1 MVVDVY
7 DVVVVGAGVMGSATA
22 YWLSRAGKRVALL
35 EQFSPAHVRASSAD
49 ESRTIRYQYRGQ
61 AAYTRMVAGAVKL
74 WKEFDRRSGTD
85 FYRETGTITLQTR
98 PDFEPLLDG
107 YQGLCDLGY
116 EPRWLDAQDVRR
128 EFPQFAN
135 VDSGYIMEGVGG
147 YIAAGPATRALAE
160 AAAEQGADVF
170 TDAEVVELRESG
182 GRVTS
187 VTTRDGR
194 TFEGGVFV
202 ATAGPWT
209 ARLLPDLPVRVQPT
223 AARLHYLRPEN
234 PAAYE
239 SPRLTP
245 FSVMD
250 TQFYGIP
257 VHWRGCVKVADDMI
271 GEPFDP
277 DRDREHEDPGALAK
291 LRDFLGR
298 HMPGLRDAEVVY
310 SKTCTYSM
318 TPDSDFIID
327 RVPNLD
333 NALVAAGFSGHGFKF
348 GILIGQ
354 IMADLATCG
363 RTGWDLSRFRLDREA
378 SAVSQ
383 HW

>member
-1 MVVDVY
+1 MY
-7 DVVVVGAGVMGSATA
+7 DVVIVGAGVMGSATA

-61 AAYTRMVAGAVKL
+61 AAYTRMVAGAVEL
-74 WKEFDRRSGTD
+74 WKEFDGRSGTNY
-85 FYRETGTITLQTR
+85 YRETGTLTLQTR

-116 EPRWLDAQDVRR
+116 RPRWLDADDVRR

-160 AAAEQGADVF
+160 AAAEHGADVC
-170 TDAEVVELRESG
+170 TGAEVVELNESG

-187 VTTRDGR
+187 VETSDGR
-194 TFEGGVFV
+194 TFEGEVVVF
-202 ATAGPWT
+202 TAGPWT
-209 ARLLPDLPVRVQPT
+209 ARLLPQLPVRVQPT
-223 AARLHYLRPEN
+223 AARLHYLRPAD
-234 PAAYE
+234 PASYE

-250 TQFYGIP
+250 TQFYGFP

-277 DRDREHEDPGALAK
+277 DRDREHEDPVALAK
-291 LRDFLGR
+291 LRDFLSR
-298 HMPGLRDAEVVY
+298 HMPGLRDAEVIY

-327 RVPNLD
+327 RVPNLE

-354 IMADLATCG
+354 IMADLATRG
-363 RTGWDLSRFRLDREA
+363 ATQWDLSRFRLDRDP

>member
-1 MVVDVY
+1 
-7 DVVVVGAGVMGSATA
+7 MGSATA

-35 EQFSPAHVRASSAD
+35 EQHSPAHVRASSAD

-61 AAYTRMVAGAVKL
+61 AAYTRMVAGAVEL
-74 WKEFDRRSGTD
+74 WKEFDLRSGTNY
-85 FYRETGTITLQTR
+85 YRETGTLTLQTQ

-107 YQGLCDLGY
+107 HQGLCDLGY
-116 EPRWLDAQDVRR
+116 KPRWLDAQDVRR

-160 AAAEQGADVF
+160 AAAEQGADVL
-170 TDAEVVELRESG
+170 TGAEVVELSESG

-194 TFEGGVFV
+194 AFAGEAFV
-202 ATAGPWT
+202 ISAGPWT
-209 ARLLPDLPVRVQPT
+209 PCLLPDLPVRVQPT
-223 AARLHYLRPEN
+223 AARLHYLKPED

-239 SPRLTP
+239 FPQLTP

-250 TQFYGIP
+250 TQFYGFP

-277 DRDREHEDPGALAK
+277 DRDREHEDPVALAK
-291 LRDFLGR
+291 LRDFLGS

-318 TPDSDFIID
+318 TPDSDFILD

-354 IMADLATCG
+354 IMADLATRG
-363 RTGWDLSRFRLDREA
+363 STQWELSRFRLDRKP
-378 SAVSQ
+378 SAVGQ

>member
-1 MVVDVY
+1 MY

-35 EQFSPAHVRASSAD
+35 EQHSPAHVRASSAD

-61 AAYTRMVAGAVKL
+61 AAYTRMVAGAVEL
-74 WKEFDRRSGTD
+74 WKEFDRRSGTN
-85 FYRETGTITLQTR
+85 FYRETGTLTLQTQ

-107 YQGLCDLGY
+107 HQGLCDLGY
-116 EPRWLDAQDVRR
+116 KPRWLDAQDVRR

-135 VDSGYIMEGVGG
+135 VDSGYIMEDVGG
-147 YIAAGPATRALAE
+147 YIAAGPATRALAK

-170 TDAEVVELRESG
+170 TGAEVVELSESG

-194 TFEGGVFV
+194 AFAGEAFV
-202 ATAGPWT
+202 ISAGPWT
-209 ARLLPDLPVRVQPT
+209 PCLLPDLPVRVQPT
-223 AARLHYLRPEN
+223 AARLHYLKPED

-239 SPRLTP
+239 FPQLTP

-250 TQFYGIP
+250 TQFYGFP

-277 DRDREHEDPGALAK
+277 DRDREHEDPVALAK
-291 LRDFLGR
+291 LRDFLGS

-318 TPDSDFIID
+318 TPDSDFILD
-327 RVPNLD
+327 RVPNLE

-354 IMADLATCG
+354 IMADLATRG
-363 RTGWDLSRFRLDREA
+363 STQWELSRFRLDRKP
-378 SAVSQ
+378 SAVGQ

>member
-1 MVVDVY
+1 MY
-7 DVVVVGAGVMGSATA
+7 DVVIVGAGVMGSATA
-22 YWLSRAGKRVALL
+22 YWLSRAGQRVALL
-35 EQFSPAHVRASSAD
+35 EQFRPAHVRASSAD

-61 AAYTRMVAGAVKL
+61 AAYTRMVAGAVEL
-74 WKEFDRRSGTD
+74 WKEFDRRSGTNY
-85 FYRETGTITLQTR
+85 YRETGTLTLQTR
-98 PDFEPLLDG
+98 PDFEPLRDG

-116 EPRWLDAQDVRR
+116 QPRWLDADDVRR

-147 YIAAGPATRALAE
+147 YIAAGPATRALAD
-160 AAAEQGADVF
+160 AAAEQGADVC
-170 TDAEVVELRESG
+170 TGAEVVALNESS

-187 VTTRDGR
+187 VETSDGR
-194 TFEGGVFV
+194 TFESEVFV
-202 ATAGPWT
+202 VTAGPWT
-209 ARLLPDLPVRVQPT
+209 ARLLPELPVRVQPT
-223 AARLHYLRPEN
+223 AARLHYLRPAD

-250 TQFYGIP
+250 TQFYGFP

-277 DRDREHEDPGALAK
+277 DRDREHEDPVALAK
-291 LRDFLGR
+291 LRDFLAR

-354 IMADLATCG
+354 IMADLATRG
-363 RTGWDLSRFRLDREA
+363 ATQWDLSRFRLDRKP
-378 SAVSQ
+378 SAVGQ

>member
-1 MVVDVY
+1 MY

-22 YWLSRAGKRVALL
+22 YWLGRAGKRVALL

-61 AAYTRMVAGAVKL
+61 AAYTQMVAGAVDL
-74 WKEFDRRSGTD
+74 WKEFDRRSGAS
-85 FYRETGTITLQTR
+85 FYRETGTLTLQTQ

-107 YQGLCDLGY
+107 YQGLRDLGY
-116 EPRWLDAQDVRR
+116 EPRWLDANDVRR

-147 YIAAGPATRALAE
+147 YIAAGPVTRALAE
-160 AAAEQGADVF
+160 AAAEQGADVY
-170 TDAEVVELRESG
+170 TGAEVVELHESG

-187 VTTRDGR
+187 VQTSDGR
-194 TFEGGVFV
+194 TFEGEVFV
-202 ATAGPWT
+202 IAAGPWT
-209 ARLLPDLPVRVQPT
+209 ARLFPNLPVRVQPT
-223 AARLHYLRPEN
+223 AARLHYLKPVN
-234 PAAYE
+234 PGAFEY
-239 SPRLTP
+239 PNLTP

-250 TQFYGIP
+250 TQFYGFP

-277 DRDREHEDPGALAK
+277 DRDREHEDPVALAK
-291 LRDFLGR
+291 LRDFLER
-298 HMPGLRDAEVVY
+298 HMPGLRHAEVVY

-327 RVPNLD
+327 CVPNLD

-354 IMADLATCG
+354 IMADLATRG
-363 RTGWDLSRFRLDREA
+363 TTSWDLSRFRLNRET

>member
-1 MVVDVY
+1 MY

-61 AAYTRMVAGAVKL
+61 AAYTRMVAGAVEL
-74 WKEFDRRSGTD
+74 WKEFDRQSGTD
-85 FYRETGTITLQTR
+85 FYRETGTLTLQTQ

-107 YQGLCDLGY
+107 FQGLCDLGY
-116 EPRWLDAQDVRR
+116 TPRWLDASDIRR

-160 AAAEQGADVF
+160 AAAEQGADVL
-170 TDAEVVELRESG
+170 TGAEVVEFRESG

-187 VTTRDGR
+187 VVTRDGR
-194 TFEGGVFV
+194 AFDGDVIV
-202 ATAGPWT
+202 ITAGPWT
-209 ARLLPDLPVRVQPT
+209 ARLLPNLPVRVQPT
-223 AARLHYLRPEN
+223 AARLHYLKPED
-234 PAAYE
+234 PVPT
-239 SPRLTP
+239 SIRVSRP

-250 TQFYGIP
+250 TQFYGFP

-277 DRDREHEDPGALAK
+277 DRDREHEDPGGPGQAPRLSGSPHAGPS
-291 LRDFLGR
+291 RRRGR
-298 HMPGLRDAEVVY
+298 LQQDLHLLDDPGLGLHHRPRAEPRQRPRGGRLFRARLQVRH
-310 SKTCTYSM
+310 
-318 TPDSDFIID
+318 PDRADHGRPGDPRHD
-327 RVPNLD
+327 RNGTW
-333 NALVAAGFSGHGFKF
+333 AASG
-348 GILIGQ
+348 
-354 IMADLATCG
+354 
-363 RTGWDLSRFRLDREA
+363 
-378 SAVSQ
+378 
-383 HW
+383 